1 MELIPVGDNKLK
13 IMLTLSDMTRFE
25 IPEGAPDIPCE
36 QIRLAF
42 REILNEASSI
52 TGFNVSG
59 DRLYVQYYPSK
70 KGGCELFVTKLGRPG
85 QNDGQS
91 PVLPTGSTV
100 GLAEPAVCPPKDGT
114 DGEHRIAA
122 YAFENVSVLLSACHR
137 LFASGYGGDSGAWK
151 DENGNVYLFLYGM
164 RRLRV
169 GQHDPYAFLSEYGT
183 PENADSLLLY
193 IREHAKPICE
203 THAVETL
210 ARL

>member
-25 IPEGAPDIPCE
+25 IPEEVPEMTNE
-36 QIRLAF
+36 QIRGAF
-42 REILNEASSI
+42 REILNEARSI
-52 TGFNVSG
+52 TGFNTAG

-85 QNDGQS
+85 QGDSQS
-91 PVLPTGSTV
+91 SALPARGSV
-100 GLAEPAVCPPKDGT
+100 GLAEPAASEASAGSG
-114 DGEHRIAA
+114 GEHRVTA
-122 YAFENVSVLLSACHR
+122 YSFEGVSVLLSACHR
-137 LFASGYGGDSGAWK
+137 LSGSGYGNDSAAWK
-151 DENGNVYLFLYGM
+151 DENGNVYLFLYGV
-164 RRLRV
+164 RRPRV
-169 GQHDPYAFLSEYGT
+169 GQEDPFAFLTEYGT

-193 IREHAKPICE
+193 IREHGKPICE

>member
-25 IPEGAPDIPCE
+25 IPDGVPDVPCE

-52 TGFNVSG
+52 TGFNTSG

-91 PVLPTGSTV
+91 PAFPTGSTV
-100 GLAEPAVCPPKDGT
+100 GLAEPAVCPPRTAPTASTESQLIPLKMFPYCYPLAIGFLHRGT
-114 DGEHRIAA
+114 AATAARGRTKTGTYICSCTECADCGSVSMIPMPFFRNTARRKTRIPC
-122 YAFENVSVLLSACHR
+122 F
-137 LFASGYGGDSGAWK
+137 F
-151 DENGNVYLFLYGM
+151 
-164 RRLRV
+164 
-169 GQHDPYAFLSEYGT
+169 T
-183 PENADSLLLY
+183 
-193 IREHAKPICE
+193 
-203 THAVETL
+203 
-210 ARL
+210 